1 MTSKRKKTIEYNC
14 FQSYSLLI
22 LHLETFCLST
32 NLKLMKTKTNFRWA
46 ILSLLFMATTI
57 LYIDRS
63 ALGIL
68 APDLQKS
75 IGWTE
80 QQYGIINSVFMIA
93 YAVCFLFMG
102 KIIDNIG
109 TRKGYLISII
119 IWAIATLGHAL
130 ARSWV
135 GFAVAR
141 FSLAVGQSGNFPSA
155 IKAVAEWF
163 PKKDRALAVGIFNG
177 GANMGT
183 ILSPLIIPVL
193 VLAVG
198 DWRIG
203 FLWTFPISIIWVFLW
218 LKFYRKPED
227 TSRIS
232 KDELQY
238 IGSDDADNQ
247 FVEKVRWKDILPHRG
262 TWAIAVAKFMADPIW
277 WFYLFWGAKFLNEKF
292 GLNLKEIGLPFFAIY
307 LVSWGIGI
315 FLGWLSGKFMKGGF
329 SLNKGRKLGLFSC
342 ALFAIPVAF
351 VPHVSNMWLAVG
363 LIALAAGGHC
373 GWSANVFSLMSDI
386 FPKKATASVAG
397 FGGFAG
403 AVGGAIVAFGVGK
416 ILQDIGVDGY
426 AIPFAVAGC
435 GYLIALAVV
444 HLLVPEIK
452 TIKI

>member
-1 MTSKRKKTIEYNC
+1 MQKNQKT
-14 FQSYSLLI
+14 Q
-22 LHLETFCLST
+22 TG
-32 NLKLMKTKTNFRWA
+32 FRWI
-46 ILSLLFMATTI
+46 ILALLFIATTI

-75 IGWTE
+75 IGWSE
-80 QQYGIINSVFMIA
+80 EQYGMINSVFMIA
-93 YAVCFLFMG
+93 YAICFIVMG
-102 KIIDNIG
+102 RLIDRIG
-109 TRKGYLISII
+109 TRKGYLLSIG
-119 IWAIATLGHAL
+119 IWSLATLGHTL

-193 VLAVG
+193 VLSF
-198 DWRIG
+198 DNWQIG
-203 FLWTFPISIIWVFLW
+203 FLWTFPISIIWILLW
-218 LKFYRKPED
+218 LKYFRRPEQ
-227 TSRIS
+227 S
-232 KDELQY
+232 KQVSAEELQY
-238 IGSDDADNQ
+238 INSDSSQEGNNER
-247 FVEKVRWKDILPHRG
+247 VGWKDILPHRG
-262 TWAIAVAKFMADPIW
+262 AWAIAIAKFMADPIW

-292 GLNLKEIGLPFFAIY
+292 GVNLKDIGLPFFTIY
-307 LVSWGIGI
+307 LASWGLGI
-315 FLGWLSGKFMKGGF
+315 FLGWLSSKFLKAGF
-329 SLNKGRKLGLFSC
+329 SLNKGRKLGLLAC
-342 ALFAIPVAF
+342 ALFAVPVAL
-351 VPHVSNMWLAVG
+351 VPHTDNMWLAVA

-403 AVGGAIVAFGVGK
+403 ALGGAIVTFGVGK
-416 ILQDIGVDGY
+416 ILQNIGIDGY
-426 AIPFAVAGC
+426 AIPFAVAAC
-435 GYLIALAVV
+435 GYLVALLIV
-444 HLLVPEIK
+444 HLLVPKIK
-452 TIKI
+452 TVNI

>member
-1 MTSKRKKTIEYNC
+1 MTKS
-14 FQSYSLLI
+14 
-22 LHLETFCLST
+22 
-32 NLKLMKTKTNFRWA
+32 KTNFRWI
-46 ILSLLFMATTI
+46 ILGLLFIATTI

-80 QQYGIINSVFMIA
+80 EQYGIINSVFMIA
-93 YAVCFLFMG
+93 YAICFLVMG
-102 KIIDNIG
+102 SIIDKIG
-109 TRKGYLISII
+109 SRKGYILSIG
-119 IWAIATLGHAL
+119 IWSIATLGHAL
-130 ARSWV
+130 ARSWL
-135 GFAVAR
+135 GFAIAR

-193 VLAVG
+193 VLSL
-198 DWRIG
+198 DNWRVA
-203 FLWTFPISIIWVFLW
+203 FLWTFPISLIWIFLW
-218 LKFYRKPED
+218 LKYYRKPENNPRV
-227 TSRIS
+227 SHN
-232 KDELQY
+232 ELQY
-238 IGSDDADNQ
+238 INSDSESEES
-247 FVEKVRWKDILPHRG
+247 VENLKWKDILPHKG
-262 TWAIAVAKFMADPIW
+262 AWAIAIAKFMADPIW

-292 GLNLKEIGLPFFAIY
+292 GVNLKEIGLPFFTIY
-307 LVSWGIGI
+307 LVSWGLGI
-315 FLGWLSGKFMKGGF
+315 FLGWLSSKFLKMGWGI
-329 SLNKGRKLGLFSC
+329 NKGRKFGLLAC
-342 ALFAIPVAF
+342 AIFAVPVVM
-351 VPHVSNMWLAVG
+351 VPHVSNMWTAVG

-403 AVGGAIVAFGVGK
+403 AVGGAIVAYSVGR

-426 AIPFAVAGC
+426 AIPFAVAGF
-435 GYLIALAVV
+435 GYLFAL
-444 HLLVPEIK
+444 LLIQILVPKLKPIR
-452 TIKI
+452 I